1 MKRKLIITLL
11 AVSIFSMFSVTGSA
25 FAQSD
30 DPVCPGDC
38 TEPNE
43 MIMLISEKLGMSVE
57 ELQTRLENG
66 ERLAQIAIS
75 AGMSFDDF
83 RALMPTDKLGQSAS
97 GMFGQGNQRVSGGTM
112 NSPFGSSA
120 CLDNPDCAPQYFGQQ
135 PEGRGIGRA
144 R

>member
-11 AVSIFSMFSVTGSA
+11 AVSIFSLFSITGNT

-38 TEPNE
+38 TEPND
-43 MIMLISEKLGMSVE
+43 MVLLISEKLGIPVE
-57 ELQTRLENG
+57 DLQLRLDNG

-75 AGMSFDDF
+75 AGISFEDF

-97 GMFGQGNQRVSGGTM
+97 GIFGQGNRRAPGETINM
-112 NSPFGSSA
+112 PFGSSA

-135 PEGRGIGRA
+135 PEGRGGGRT

>member
-11 AVSIFSMFSVTGSA
+11 AVSIFSMFSITGSA

-43 MIMLISEKLGMSVE
+43 MILLVSEKLGMPVE
-57 ELQTRLENG
+57 ELQSRLETG
-66 ERLAQIAIS
+66 ERLSQIAIS

-83 RALMPTDKLGQSAS
+83 RALMPMDKLGQSAY
-97 GMFGQGNQRVSGGTM
+97 GLFGQGNRRAPGGTM
-112 NSPFGSSA
+112 NTPFGSSA

-135 PEGRGIGRA
+135 PDSRGAGRGR
-144 R
+144 